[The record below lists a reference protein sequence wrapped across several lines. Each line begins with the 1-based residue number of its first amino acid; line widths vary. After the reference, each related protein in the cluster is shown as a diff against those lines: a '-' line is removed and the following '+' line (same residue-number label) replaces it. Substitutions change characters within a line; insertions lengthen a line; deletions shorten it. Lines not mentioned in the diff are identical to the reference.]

1 MADSSSTTFDF
12 NPTSSRY
19 FVGDHGG
26 LVGGG
31 ADPAQNYMRGKP
43 IIGTCRLCHQTTAL
57 VDSHIIPKFHLKP
70 LKKREGHYYIL
81 STDPKKPELKEQK
94 GITEHL
100 LCAKCDNE
108 RVQRNEEH
116 LARVICGGY
125 PLDGKQDSRVL
136 RVTGYNYQKVKN
148 GLLSILWR
156 MSIASDPYFKDVQ
169 LGPKH
174 EENIRQALLLE
185 SKFGEEEY
193 PILLTAP
200 FFEGKFLG
208 DWILPPD
215 PARVGHNRVYRCLIS
230 GLLFTFFIGSAP
242 IDETMR
248 PLILRENEWPIIRAN
263 VDEVPFLLDACTR
276 VGKAHAV
283 REASSSDR

>member
-1 MADSSSTTFDF
+1 
-12 NPTSSRY
+12 
-19 FVGDHGG
+19 
-26 LVGGG
+26 
-31 ADPAQNYMRGKP
+31 MRGKP
-43 IIGTCRLCHQTTAL
+43 IPGTCRLCQQITTL

-70 LKKREGHYYIL
+70 LKEAEGHFYII
-81 STDPKKPELKEQK
+81 SSDPTKPELKEQK
-94 GITEHL
+94 GVTEHL
-100 LCAKCDNE
+100 LCTKCDTE

-116 LARVICGGY
+116 LARVIFGGY

-148 GLLSILWR
+148 GLLSVLWR
-156 MSIASDPYFKDVQ
+156 MSITSDDYFKAVK

-174 EENIRQALLLE
+174 EENIRQALLLD

-200 FFEGKFLG
+200 FFEGNFLG

-230 GLLFTFFIGSAP
+230 GLLFTFFVGSAP
-242 IDETMR
+242 LDEKIR
-248 PLILRENEWPIIRAN
+248 PLILREKEWPIIRAN
-263 VDEVPFLLDACTR
+263 VNEIPFLLDACIR
-276 VGKAHAV
+276 VGKAQAL
-283 REASSSDR
+283 RARKSAASSP